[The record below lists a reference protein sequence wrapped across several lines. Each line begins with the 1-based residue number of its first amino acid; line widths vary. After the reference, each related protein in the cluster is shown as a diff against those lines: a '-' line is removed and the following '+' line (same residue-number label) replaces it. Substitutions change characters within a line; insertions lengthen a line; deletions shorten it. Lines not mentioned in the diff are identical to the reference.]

1 MLCTIYKSSKKSD
14 TYLYLVKKDDFSP
27 VPKELMVTFGLPV
40 LVMPLLLK
48 EGRELAQAD
57 IEKVKQ
63 ALTEQGYYLQLPPP
77 PEDLLK
83 QHKAQQGN

>member
-77 PEDLLK
+77 PAYLLLK
-83 QHKAQQGN
+83 HRTSQ